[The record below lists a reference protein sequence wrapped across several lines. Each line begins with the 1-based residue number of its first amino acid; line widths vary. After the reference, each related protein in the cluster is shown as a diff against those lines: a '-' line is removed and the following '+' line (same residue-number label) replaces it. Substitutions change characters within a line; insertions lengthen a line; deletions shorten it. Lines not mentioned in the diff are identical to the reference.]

1 MLSLAKLKDF
11 YLSKLP
17 KSVRKRRF
25 QKERFFNFLTKEKL
39 SMISDFSDEEFIE
52 IAKNKTAVIISH
64 RVGLCKLADRIIV
77 MKDGQ
82 ICETGTHYDLI
93 EKDGE

>member
-1 MLSLAKLKDF
+1 MIETEIL
-11 YLSKLP
+11 
-17 KSVRKRRF
+17 
-25 QKERFFNFLTKEKL
+25 QK
-39 SMISDFSDEEFIE
+39 FIA
-52 IAKNKTAVIISH
+52 IAKNKTALIISH

-93 EKDGE
+93 EKDGEYKRLYATQEQWYR